1 MVIREISVVDYS
13 NFIERHPGRTVFH
26 RVPWLELATRV
37 YGSSIRYI
45 GLFAD
50 GVLQGVCPVFVL
62 RKFGFRLYGCPLPG
76 HATPRLFPLI
86 PDEKREDVLAAFD
99 AWVKENRI
107 RHFQLCWEDAAPQL
121 PRGTRLEIQ
130 KNLEV
135 PLGSTVEATWKQV
148 RPRER
153 SKIRNAVS
161 RQGLRVHWIRDEAF
175 LAEYQR
181 LLQSTYTLRQG
192 IRPNFPMDLY
202 RELLKERKSLNLR
215 MAAATQR
222 GKTVAAVWIL
232 FDQGHCYF
240 WDGASDYEQRK
251 LSANHLL
258 HWEML
263 RWCSERGFNVYD
275 MVGFG
280 GRVKTGRGA
289 RPGITQFKESL
300 GARAVDYAVIYWQT
314 RLMAVALAGY
324 RRGRGISDLLKRAWK
339 NPSGRTASS
348 SKRLTKIIR
357 WGLVLIVFYF
367 VGRYVVANW
376 SAIGKVGAPRPG
388 WFFAACLIG
397 LLSYLIHPY
406 AMKVLIEAHGSRVS
420 YSKTL
425 GLCYLPWLGK
435 YVPGKI
441 WSLIAGVYLF
451 SKEGIPQPIAATCI
465 LLFTSLNI
473 AAGFVITLLTGFP
486 AAIGFVGTWLVIG
499 LTLTILIV
507 VSPRILYPMINYFLR
522 WTRRPQINAGLKTL
536 SLYRVLLIMGAA
548 NVIYGLGFACLA
560 RSFADVP
567 SDRALGLVGLMVFAE
582 VSGFLALFAPAGIG
596 VREGILI
603 AGLTPLIG
611 PGAAIIISGA
621 ARVWGTALEFII
633 IGLGWVGLKYS
644 GSRNSAKEPDG
655 SKNNRRKVAPP

>member
-1 MVIREISVVDYS
+1 MVIREISVADYS
-13 NFIERHPGRTVFH
+13 NFVERHPGRTVFH
-26 RVPWLELATRV
+26 RVPWLEVATRV
-37 YGSSIRYI
+37 YGSSIRYL
-45 GLFAD
+45 GLFAND
-50 GVLQGVCPVFVL
+50 ALQGVCPVFVL
-62 RKFGFRLYGCPLPG
+62 RKFVFQLYGCPLPR
-76 HATPRLFPLI
+76 HATPRLQPLI
-86 PDEKREDVLAAFD
+86 PDEKREEVLAAFD

-107 RHFQLCWEDAAPQL
+107 RHFQLCWEDTAPQL
-121 PRGTRLEIQ
+121 PRGTRLEIH

-148 RPRER
+148 RQRER

-161 RQGLRVHWIRDEAF
+161 HQGVRVHWIRDKAV
-175 LAEYQR
+175 LTEYQR

-192 IRPNFPMDLY
+192 ITPNFPLELY

-215 MAAATQR
+215 IAAATKR
-222 GKTVAAVWIL
+222 GKVVAAVWIL
-232 FDQGHCYF
+232 FDNGRCYF
-240 WDGASDYEQRK
+240 WDGASDYKQHK

-263 RWCSERGFNVYD
+263 RWCTKRGFKVYD

-280 GRVKTGRGA
+280 GRVKGGSGA

-300 GARAVDYAVIYWQT
+300 GAHAVDYAVIYWQT
-314 RLMAVALAGY
+314 GLMPVALACY
-324 RRGRGISDLLKRAWK
+324 RKVRGISDMLERVWK
-339 NPSGRTASS
+339 NLLGRIANPPKS
-348 SKRLTKIIR
+348 LTKIVR
-357 WGLVLIVFYF
+357 WGLVLVVFYF

-376 SAIGKVGAPRPG
+376 SAIGNVGAPRLG

-406 AMKVLIEAHGSRVS
+406 AMKVLIEAHGPCAS

-441 WSLIAGVYLF
+441 WSMIAGLYLF
-451 SKEGIPQPIAATCI
+451 SKEGIPQHIAATCI
-465 LLFTSLNI
+465 MLFTSLNL
-473 AAGFVITLLTGFP
+473 AAGLVITLLFGIP
-486 AAIGFVGTWLVIG
+486 AVIGFVGIWLVIG
-499 LTLTILIV
+499 LALTILIV

-522 WTRRPQINAGLKTL
+522 WARRPQIDAGLTTL
-536 SLYRVLLIMGAA
+536 SLYCVLLIMVAS
-548 NVIYGLGFACLA
+548 NVIYGFGFACLV
-560 RSFADVP
+560 RSFADFP
-567 SDRALGLVGLMVFAE
+567 SDQTLRLVGLMVFAE
-582 VSGFLALFAPAGIG
+582 VSSFLVLFAPAGIG

-611 PGAAIIISGA
+611 AGAAIVISGA

-644 GSRNSAKEPDG
+644 GSRNFAKESNA
-655 SKNNRRKVAPP
+655 SKK